1 VEQILCEFYGHSK
14 VASVFKVST
23 CVFPNKEKLNLFVII
38 DMEPI
43 FAIRPFFVGAAPVQL
58 VLDPRLPVLTR
69 PKQAQN
75 HFILRTCGY

>member
-1 VEQILCEFYGHSK
+1 MERILCEFYRHSK

-23 CVFPNKEKLNLFVII
+23 CVLPNKEQLILFVKI
-38 DMEPI
+38 DMETI

-75 HFILRTCGY
+75 HFILRMWGY